1 MSNSHPQ
8 SQPSRA
14 RRSNPLIDHFRQ
26 TNQMEKSTVNPSMP
40 AVILD
45 LLSKPVSY
53 FKENP
58 SEPDAGKAPLTNVAF
73 ILDCSGSMEHGKD
86 ATIEGFNT
94 QVSVVRA
101 GAKDAGRTTFTD
113 VHFNHDVELRCVAGS
128 IDELRQL
135 DDKKYQP
142 GGNTALLDALGCT
155 IAALLPTTDINSP
168 DTAMLVTL
176 FTDGEENSSR
186 IYDVATVK
194 ALVERL
200 EATGRWTFA
209 LVGPMQSV
217 TSLGEMLSVKQKNVA
232 GFDSSSVRDKR
243 RAFSSM
249 SFSSAR
255 YMSQRSSGLRQS
267 DDFFAQNEGKKDE

>member
-1 MSNSHPQ
+1 MSNLHPR
-8 SQPSRA
+8 SQPSRPHK
-14 RRSNPLIDHFRQ
+14 SNPLIDHFKQR
-26 TNQMEKSTVNPSMP
+26 NQLEKTTVNPTIP
-40 AVILD
+40 AVIQD

-53 FKENP
+53 FKDNP
-58 SEPDAGKAPLTNVAF
+58 SKPDAGKAPLTNVAF

-94 QVSVVRA
+94 QVSVVRE

-113 VHFNHDVELRCVAGS
+113 VHFSHDVELRCVAGS
-128 IDELRQL
+128 IDELQQL
-135 DDKKYQP
+135 DDKTYQP

-155 IAALLPTTDINSP
+155 IAALLPTPDINSP

-217 TSLGEMLSVKQKNVA
+217 TSLGEMLSVKQKNVS

-243 RAFSSM
+243 RAFDAM
-249 SFSSAR
+249 STSSAF
-255 YMSQRSSGLRQS
+255 YLSQRSVGIRQT
-267 DDFFAQNEGKKDE
+267 DDFFGDKDAKK

>member
-1 MSNSHPQ
+1 MSNLHSR
-8 SQPSRA
+8 SQPSRPHK
-14 RRSNPLIDHFRQ
+14 SNPLIDHFKQR
-26 TNQMEKSTVNPSMP
+26 NQLEKTTVNPTIP
-40 AVILD
+40 AVIQD

-53 FKENP
+53 FKDNP

-94 QVSVVRA
+94 QVSVVRE

-113 VHFNHDVELRCVAGS
+113 VHFSHDVELRCVAGS
-128 IDELRQL
+128 IDELQQL
-135 DDKKYQP
+135 DDKTYQP

-155 IAALLPTTDINSP
+155 IAALLPTPDINSP

-217 TSLGEMLSVKQKNVA
+217 TSLGEMLSVKQKNVS
-232 GFDSSSVRDKR
+232 GFDSSGVRDKR
-243 RAFSSM
+243 RAFDAM
-249 SFSSAR
+249 STSSAF
-255 YMSQRSSGLRQS
+255 YLSQRSVGIRQT
-267 DDFFAQNEGKKDE
+267 DDFFGDKDAKK